1 MKAADRRR
9 GRTTPTHPALLLS
22 CLIIYRDGH
31 GRFASAFPST
41 FNSRGASR
49 LFSTSTKQ
57 IRNNGKIISS
67 ATDASHQK
75 ANGLLGDSARKKPN
89 FSILPDF
96 MSKDPTLLT
105 DKRILQQKLDA
116 MKEAEFSTQ
125 SNQSSMEMMAM
136 SAVSIA
142 LAVSV
147 VYSLASS
154 TPDVS
159 TFTDG
164 LTGISEGESEI
175 KGLLLDGSER
185 GMGVSRLGIATRN
198 VAMTVL
204 PQSADDVIAVSIGEG
219 IAGAIGAV
227 ATWLL
232 GMVLRLR
239 GGGLNEFLELSEKE
253 REKTMMRESLF
264 SGAVADGDYFLTRAA
279 AQPLLEAAGLP
290 IFLASLVSVLVATVP
305 YEAIKLSSQKQMEQ
319 EKEKALLDMLL
330 QEEELRQRNFSIV
343 DKFSIGMAEFF
354 DRLNVRAQYDDD
366 ENEFSDEALQRAL
379 MEEQQQRIQEV
390 KDSAPK
396 VDGIELFADITK
408 WLEYDVLINNYRGI
422 LALPDGTLI
431 GPGWESAVFG
441 FMAALSSQLYTDV
454 LYIYSDFG
462 NPEKREKTLNRPLEL
477 WASIYT
483 SKCLSAATL
492 FGTYEALRA
501 PISRFCAQVITGA
514 YSGCIGSED
523 YELCQEA
530 YMLENP
536 TEASFMEVFKAF
548 FTSLM
553 NWIDSLVSFLPL
565 NEQDNLVSLAG
576 SEVIAMYIDLD
587 KFLST

>member
-1 MKAADRRR
+1 MKSARIRMRHSAKH
-9 GRTTPTHPALLLS
+9 TALLLS
-22 CLIIYRDGH
+22 SLICRDYT
-31 GRFASAFPST
+31 RNSACAFAPASCSAREHNWSSVEPNLCSYVGQLIRQSSRDST
-41 FNSRGASR
+41 TY
-49 LFSTSTKQ
+49 LLSTSTNRTRK
-57 IRNNGKIISS
+57 NMNMSS
-67 ATDASHQK
+67 RSQVLQQE
-75 ANGLLGDSARKKPN
+75 GCEEVPN
-89 FSILPDF
+89 TTKTRFSVLPDF
-96 MSKDPTLLT
+96 MQKDPTLLT

-125 SNQSSMEMMAM
+125 YSSSSMEMMAM

-154 TPDVS
+154 APDVS
-159 TFTDG
+159 TVTDS
-164 LTGISEGESEI
+164 ISFSEGKSEI
-175 KGLLLDGSER
+175 KELLMDRSEV
-185 GMGVSRLGIATRN
+185 GMEVSRLSIATRN
-198 VAMTVL
+198 VMGTVL

-232 GMVLRLR
+232 GMVLKFR
-239 GGGLNEFLELSEKE
+239 GDGLDQFIKLSEME
-253 REKTMMRESLF
+253 REKAMIRGELV

-279 AQPLLEAAGLP
+279 AQPLFEAAGLP
-290 IFLASLVSVLVATVP
+290 IFIASLASVLVATVP
-305 YEAIKLSSQKQMEQ
+305 YKAIKLSSQKQIEQ
-319 EKEKALLDMLL
+319 EKEKALLEILL
-330 QEEELRQRNFSIV
+330 QEESIRQKNFNIV
-343 DKFSIGMAEFF
+343 DKFSIGMADFF

-366 ENEFSDEALQRAL
+366 EDDFSDEALQRAL
-379 MEEQQQRIQEV
+379 VKEQEQRIQNV

-396 VDGIELFADITK
+396 LDGIELFADITK

-422 LALPDGTLI
+422 LALPDGTMI

-477 WASIYT
+477 WASIYAM
-483 SKCLSAATL
+483 KCLSAATL

-501 PISRFCAQVITGA
+501 PISIFCAQIISGA
-514 YSGCIGSED
+514 YTGCIGSDD

-530 YMLENP
+530 YMVGEFVI
-536 TEASFMEVFKAF
+536 T
-548 FTSLM
+548 TS
-553 NWIDSLVSFLPL
+553 S
-565 NEQDNLVSLAG
+565 
-576 SEVIAMYIDLD
+576 
-587 KFLST
+587 